1 MALEEV
7 RKNLS
12 HMNQMI
18 LKMQNELS
26 LKIKQN
32 LVVII
37 NQTLNQFPNITPTT
51 FHQNDPDPEITEM
64 IKTEME
70 RQKLSFEG
78 LKQILKTDVD
88 GQYEELECV
97 VSYFNLFLKEKIN
110 VNEIENYILHINPS
124 DLTKKH
130 VKEFIN
136 IDFFLMQLEELVK
149 YFEKEVVIDEDQEED
164 LLAEDFKQTDSQF
177 ITAEFVTYITDIKKL
192 YG

>member
-51 FHQNDPDPEITEM
+51 FH
-64 IKTEME
+64 
-70 RQKLSFEG
+70 
-78 LKQILKTDVD
+78 
-88 GQYEELECV
+88 
-97 VSYFNLFLKEKIN
+97 
-110 VNEIENYILHINPS
+110 
-124 DLTKKH
+124 
-130 VKEFIN
+130 
-136 IDFFLMQLEELVK
+136 
-149 YFEKEVVIDEDQEED
+149 
-164 LLAEDFKQTDSQF
+164 
-177 ITAEFVTYITDIKKL
+177 
-192 YG
+192 

>member
-1 MALEEV
+1 
-7 RKNLS
+7 
-12 HMNQMI
+12 
-18 LKMQNELS
+18 
-26 LKIKQN
+26 
-32 LVVII
+32 
-37 NQTLNQFPNITPTT
+37 
-51 FHQNDPDPEITEM
+51 M

-149 YFEKEVVIDEDQEED
+149 YFEKEVVIDED
-164 LLAEDFKQTDSQF
+164 
-177 ITAEFVTYITDIKKL
+177 
-192 YG
+192 